1 MGEFQCHDVTD
12 SWVSSE
18 NMWKG
23 RFGAKF
29 HDSFGSLLNSF
40 HMLWFKLPGYVIFYF
55 LLLYNLFPHT
65 YTYIYIYS
73 DITVLDGV
81 QWVQAWIFPGTHH
94 HQRKLNSILFQSKNT
109 SGRFDTSPHRSVTD
123 EFWCEVKLIPE
134 WFFHTR
140 GFFAPVCST
149 WKTPNDV
156 VFLVMKVMD
165 LFIWN
170 FWGDAVRDESVPF
183 FGGGNMPHS
192 RYSVHG
198 IYWIIIHYFDIFWP
212 TFGDLIL
219 RYCLYSLEVEQ
230 QVYPK

>member
-1 MGEFQCHDVTD
+1 MMSRTREFPVKTCEKVVLARNFTIVLEVCSIVFTCFD
-12 SWVSSE
+12 SSYLD
-18 NMWKG
+18 MW
-23 RFGAKF
+23 
-29 HDSFGSLLNSF
+29 
-40 HMLWFKLPGYVIFYF
+40 YF
-55 LLLYNLFPHT
+55 ISYCYIICSHIHIH
-65 YTYIYIYS
+65 IYIYS